1 MKKYIWYNNIIF
13 LYLLINIY
21 CQETKDNQPSSCNN
35 LEDSINKFIL
45 KTDLTQN
52 EIEQILS
59 KNFTLPININKK
71 QSQQYLNNFNINEN
85 VKEFKSNDN
94 SNKTILLLEI
104 NDNLTK
110 LIGEN
115 KINNESFYELI
126 DAENENDT
134 KIFLSFDKF
143 FTAKYKEMFA
153 YSYTIIIFCVILAI
167 IIIYYT
173 FILPNEAPN
182 WNINSPI
189 PSNTS
194 RKNMVNNIDNEYI
207 LKDNEI

>member
-85 VKEFKSNDN
+85 IKEFKSNDN

-173 FILPNEAPN
+173 FILPNEAPD

-194 RKNMVNNIDNEYI
+194 KKNRVNNIDNEYI
-207 LKDNEI
+207 LKDNDI

>member
-35 LEDSINKFIL
+35 LEDAINKFIL

-173 FILPNEAPN
+173 FILPNEAPD

-194 RKNMVNNIDNEYI
+194 KKNRVNNIDNEYI
-207 LKDNEI
+207 LKDNDI

>member
-59 KNFTLPININKK
+59 KNFSLPININKK

-173 FILPNEAPN
+173 FILPNEAPD

-194 RKNMVNNIDNEYI
+194 KKNRVNNIDNEYI
-207 LKDNEI
+207 LKDNDI

>member
-1 MKKYIWYNNIIF
+1 MKKYISYNNIIF
-13 LYLLINIY
+13 LYLLLNID
-21 CQETKDNQPSSCNN
+21 CQASKDDQSAPCNN
-35 LEDSINKFIL
+35 IEDSTNKFIL
-45 KTDLTQN
+45 KTNLTQN

-59 KNFTLPININKK
+59 KNFSLPKNIDKK
-71 QSQQYLNNFNINEN
+71 QSKRYHNNFNINEN
-85 VKEFKSNDN
+85 VKKFKSNDK

-104 NDNLTK
+104 EDNSTK
-110 LIGEN
+110 LMIKN
-115 KINNESFYELI
+115 KINKESFYELI
-126 DAENENDT
+126 DAESHNDT

-143 FTAKYKEMFA
+143 FTSKYKEMFA

>member
-1 MKKYIWYNNIIF
+1 MKKYISYNNIIF
-13 LYLLINIY
+13 LYLLLNID
-21 CQETKDNQPSSCNN
+21 CQASKDDQSAPCNN
-35 LEDSINKFIL
+35 IEDSTNKFIL
-45 KTDLTQN
+45 KTNLTQN

-59 KNFTLPININKK
+59 KNFSLPKNIDKK
-71 QSQQYLNNFNINEN
+71 LSKRYHNNFNINEN
-85 VKEFKSNDN
+85 VKEFKSNDK

-104 NDNLTK
+104 EDNSTK
-110 LIGEN
+110 LMIKN
-115 KINNESFYELI
+115 KINKESFYELI
-126 DAENENDT
+126 DAESHNDT

-143 FTAKYKEMFA
+143 FTSKYKEMFA

>member
-59 KNFTLPININKK
+59 KNFALPININKK
-71 QSQQYLNNFNINEN
+71 QSQQYLNNFNKNEN

-173 FILPNEAPN
+173 FILPNEAPD

-194 RKNMVNNIDNEYI
+194 KKNRVNNIDNEYI
-207 LKDNEI
+207 LKDNDI

>member
-1 MKKYIWYNNIIF
+1 MKKYISYNNIIF
-13 LYLLINIY
+13 LYLLLNID
-21 CQETKDNQPSSCNN
+21 CQASKDDQSAPCNN
-35 LEDSINKFIL
+35 IEDSTNKFIL
-45 KTDLTQN
+45 KTNLTQN

-59 KNFTLPININKK
+59 KNFALPININKK

-104 NDNLTK
+104 EDNSTK
-110 LIGEN
+110 LMIKN
-115 KINNESFYELI
+115 KINKESFYELI
-126 DAENENDT
+126 DAESHNDT

-143 FTAKYKEMFA
+143 FTSKYKEMFA

>member
-21 CQETKDNQPSSCNN
+21 CQESKDNQPSSCNN

-59 KNFTLPININKK
+59 KNFSLPININKK

-173 FILPNEAPN
+173 FILPNEAPD

-194 RKNMVNNIDNEYI
+194 KKNRVNNIDNEYI
-207 LKDNEI
+207 LKDNDI

>member
-1 MKKYIWYNNIIF
+1 MKKYISYNIIIF

-21 CQETKDNQPSSCNN
+21 CQAIKEDQSTPCNN
-35 LEDSINKFIL
+35 IEDSTNKFIL
-45 KTDLTQN
+45 KTNLTQN

-59 KNFTLPININKK
+59 KNFALPININKK
-71 QSQQYLNNFNINEN
+71 QAKRYFNNFNINEN

-94 SNKTILLLEI
+94 SNKTIFLLEI
-104 NDNLTK
+104 DDNSTN
-110 LIGEN
+110 LIDEN
-115 KINNESFYELI
+115 KNNNESYYELI
-126 DAENENDT
+126 EAENHNDT

-173 FILPNEAPN
+173 YILPNEAPD

-194 RKNMVNNIDNEYI
+194 RKNRINNIDNEYI
-207 LKDNEI
+207 LKDNNI

>member
-59 KNFTLPININKK
+59 KNFALPININKK

-115 KINNESFYELI
+115 KINNEYFYDLI

-173 FILPNEAPN
+173 FILPNEAPD

-194 RKNMVNNIDNEYI
+194 KKNRVNNIN
-207 LKDNEI
+207 

>member
-13 LYLLINIY
+13 LYLLLNIY
-21 CQETKDNQPSSCNN
+21 CQGTKDKQPSPCNN
-35 LEDSINKFIL
+35 IEDSINKFIL

-115 KINNESFYELI
+115 KINNEYFYDLI

-173 FILPNEAPN
+173 FILPNEAPD

-194 RKNMVNNIDNEYI
+194 KKNRVNNIDNEYI
-207 LKDNEI
+207 LKDNDI

>member
-173 FILPNEAPN
+173 FILPNEAPD

-194 RKNMVNNIDNEYI
+194 KKNRVNNIDNE
-207 LKDNEI
+207 

>member
-115 KINNESFYELI
+115 KINNEYFYDLI

-173 FILPNEAPN
+173 FILPNEAPD

-194 RKNMVNNIDNEYI
+194 KKNRVNNIDNEYI
-207 LKDNEI
+207 LKDNDI

>member
-126 DAENENDT
+126 DAKNENDT

-173 FILPNEAPN
+173 FILPNEAPD

-194 RKNMVNNIDNEYI
+194 KKNRVNNIDNEYI
-207 LKDNEI
+207 LKDNDI

>member
-143 FTAKYKEMFA
+143 F
-153 YSYTIIIFCVILAI
+153 I
-167 IIIYYT
+167 
-173 FILPNEAPN
+173 
-182 WNINSPI
+182 
-189 PSNTS
+189 
-194 RKNMVNNIDNEYI
+194 
-207 LKDNEI
+207 

>member
-1 MKKYIWYNNIIF
+1 MKKYISYNNIIF
-13 LYLLINIY
+13 LYLLLNID
-21 CQETKDNQPSSCNN
+21 CQASKDDQSAPCNN
-35 LEDSINKFIL
+35 IEDSTNKFIL
-45 KTDLTQN
+45 KTNLTQN

-173 FILPNEAPN
+173 FILPNEAPD

-194 RKNMVNNIDNEYI
+194 KKNRVNNIDNEYI
-207 LKDNEI
+207 LKDNDI

>member
-1 MKKYIWYNNIIF
+1 MFNIIF
-13 LYLLINIY
+13 LYLLLNID
-21 CQETKDNQPSSCNN
+21 CQASKDDQSAPCNN
-35 LEDSINKFIL
+35 IEDSTNKFIL
-45 KTDLTQN
+45 KTNLTQN

-59 KNFTLPININKK
+59 KNFSLPKNIDKK

-173 FILPNEAPN
+173 FILPNEAPD

-194 RKNMVNNIDNEYI
+194 KKNRVNNIDNEYI
-207 LKDNEI
+207 LKDNDI

>member
-13 LYLLINIY
+13 LYLLLNIY
-21 CQETKDNQPSSCNN
+21 CQGTKDKQPSPCNN
-35 LEDSINKFIL
+35 IEDSINKFIL

-104 NDNLTK
+104 NDTLTK

-115 KINNESFYELI
+115 KINAESFYESI
-126 DAENENDT
+126 DAENKNDT

-173 FILPNEAPN
+173 FILPNEAPD

-194 RKNMVNNIDNEYI
+194 KKNRVNNIDNEYI
-207 LKDNEI
+207 LKDNDI

>member
-173 FILPNEAPN
+173 FILPNEAPD

-194 RKNMVNNIDNEYI
+194 KKNRVNNIDNEYI
-207 LKDNEI
+207 LKDNDI

>member
-13 LYLLINIY
+13 LYLLLNIY
-21 CQETKDNQPSSCNN
+21 CQGTKDKQPSSCNN

-173 FILPNEAPN
+173 FILPNEAPD

-194 RKNMVNNIDNEYI
+194 KKNRVNNIDNEYI
-207 LKDNEI
+207 LKDNDI

>member
-1 MKKYIWYNNIIF
+1 MKKYISYNNIIF
-13 LYLLINIY
+13 LFLLINIY
-21 CQETKDNQPSSCNN
+21 CQAIKEDQSTLCNN
-35 LEDSINKFIL
+35 IEDSTNKFIL
-45 KTDLTQN
+45 KTNLTQN
-52 EIEQILS
+52 EIEKILS
-59 KNFTLPININKK
+59 NNFSLPININKK
-71 QSQQYLNNFNINEN
+71 QAKRYYNNFNINEN

-104 NDNLTK
+104 DDNSTN
-110 LIGEN
+110 LIDEN
-115 KINNESFYELI
+115 KINNESYYELI
-126 DAENENDT
+126 DAVNQNDT

-207 LKDNEI
+207 LKDNKI

>member
-59 KNFTLPININKK
+59 KNFTLLININKK

-173 FILPNEAPN
+173 FILPNEAPD

-194 RKNMVNNIDNEYI
+194 KKNRVNNIDNEYI
-207 LKDNEI
+207 LKDNDI

>member
-21 CQETKDNQPSSCNN
+21 CQESKDNQPSSCNN

-104 NDNLTK
+104 NENLTK

-173 FILPNEAPN
+173 FILPNEAPD

-194 RKNMVNNIDNEYI
+194 KKNRVNNIDNEYI
-207 LKDNEI
+207 LKDNDI